1 MKEWYDGW
9 GNVVETQ
16 TPSPTSGSTIVAYS
30 IYDSMGSETTKSLS
44 YSITTPSGYITPD
57 QTRAR
62 SVTSYDGLGR
72 SLGSI
77 TYSNATTIVLE
88 SSISYTVATGVPG
101 TSLDS
106 STPFERTIM
115 LDAYNHQAIGFTDA
129 LGRTRYTQEYSG
141 TSSPYSMIRTVSNT
155 YDTQGNTTAVQTY
168 DSTGTV
174 QASYSATYDALKRR
188 TGFNDCDLGSR
199 RDH

>member
-44 YSITTPSGYITPD
+44 YRITTPSRYVTPD
-57 QTRAR
+57 QTKSR

-77 TYSNATTIVLE
+77 TYNDPTTIVLE
-88 SSISYTVATGVPG
+88 SNISYTVATRVP
-101 TSLDS
+101 
-106 STPFERTIM
+106 RT
-115 LDAYNHQAIGFTDA
+115 
-129 LGRTRYTQEYSG
+129 
-141 TSSPYSMIRTVSNT
+141 
-155 YDTQGNTTAVQTY
+155 
-168 DSTGTV
+168 
-174 QASYSATYDALKRR
+174 
-188 TGFNDCDLGSR
+188 
-199 RDH
+199 